1 MARFD
6 TLKKQILEDGV
17 IDANEVELLRK
28 ELWADGVID
37 REEANFLFALND
49 ATSGKKNA
57 ATWKQLFVEAI
68 SAHVLDDVK
77 SPGVIDDAE
86 AEWLVK
92 HIQKYGVIDENE
104 KALLANLKAKAKKL
118 SSKLNMLFA

>member
-6 TLKKQILEDGV
+6 TLKKQILEDGI

-37 REEANFLFALND
+37 REEADFLFGLND

-57 ATWKQLFVEAI
+57 AAWKKLFVEAI

-77 SPGVIDDAE
+77 SPGAIDDAE

-92 HIQKYGVIDENE
+92 CIQKDGVYDENE

-118 SSKLNMLFA
+118 SPRLDVLLG